1 VHGYQVASRIINF
14 LRESNR
20 VLGRIHLFDVA
31 STTTGA
37 AMKFANISSAA
48 ILQFFPIL
56 KFSLVL

>member
-1 VHGYQVASRIINF
+1 MHGYQVASRIINF

-48 ILQFFPIL
+48 IRQFFPNT
-56 KFSLVL
+56 